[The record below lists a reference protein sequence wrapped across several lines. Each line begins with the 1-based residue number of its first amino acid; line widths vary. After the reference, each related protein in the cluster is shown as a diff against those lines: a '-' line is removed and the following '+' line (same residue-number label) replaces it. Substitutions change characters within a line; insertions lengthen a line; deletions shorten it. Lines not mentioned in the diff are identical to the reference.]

1 MAWGFGKMPFIVM
14 CAILSLLKEQK
25 VRDNELH
32 FSFNAVRTERMIL
45 KKMCRIGVGST
56 SLNR

>member
-14 CAILSLLKEQK
+14 CAISSLLKEQK

-32 FSFNAVRTERMIL
+32 FSFNAERMI
-45 KKMCRIGVGST
+45 KKKKCRIGVGST

>member
-25 VRDNELH
+25 VRDNKLH
-32 FSFNAVRTERMIL
+32 FSFNAVRTERMI
-45 KKMCRIGVGST
+45 
-56 SLNR
+56 